1 MAKLKVIVKRL
12 DAIEDIGAIDVLCT
26 DKTGT
31 LTNGTVTLDAA
42 IDSHGSQSERV
53 RRLAWINA
61 TGQSG
66 FRNPIDQAVASSPE
80 PGGADSVRVLGEVPY
95 DFTRRLLTLL
105 VEDAGVTQ
113 LITKG
118 AVESVMVRC
127 RGEPGDADRHR
138 RRFEEL
144 STQGF
149 RVLGVATKRF
159 EAPPPGGI
167 GPDDETDLDF
177 AGFLCFSDPPKADAA
192 DAIAELS
199 SLGVTTK
206 LITGDN
212 RYAAAHAAAAVGLDA
227 ARVLTGADIAE
238 LDEAGLDAV
247 VATTS
252 VFAEIE
258 PLDKETIVAALRRTG
273 HNVGYLGD
281 GINDAPSLLGADVG
295 ISVDTAVDVAKYSAA
310 VVLLD
315 KDLAVLAEGIRQGR
329 QVVANTLKYVHV
341 TISANF
347 GNMISMAAAAA
358 FLPFLP
364 LLPRQILLLNFLSDI
379 PGVAIAGDRVDP
391 EAVAGPH
398 GWDTAELRR
407 FMITFGLIS
416 SIFDIGTF
424 MVLRLGFGA
433 DADLFRTAWFI
444 ESTATELAVMLVLRT
459 KRAAWRSRP
468 GNTLLLG
475 SAVVTAITLTLPY
488 SWLATDLG
496 FTRPSSTVLL
506 ALAAITVGYVA
517 TTEMVKQRR

>member
-1 MAKLKVIVKRL
+1 M
-12 DAIEDIGAIDVLCT
+12 
-26 DKTGT
+26 
-31 LTNGTVTLDAA
+31 
-42 IDSHGSQSERV
+42 
-53 RRLAWINA
+53 
-61 TGQSG
+61 
-66 FRNPIDQAVASSPE
+66 
-80 PGGADSVRVLGEVPY
+80 
-95 DFTRRLLTLL
+95 TRR
-105 VEDAGVTQ
+105 
-113 LITKG
+113 
-118 AVESVMVRC
+118 

-199 SLGVTTK
+199 SLWATTK
-206 LITGDN
+206 PITGDN
-212 RYAAAHAAAAVGLDA
+212 RYAVAHAAAAVGLDA

-364 LLPRQILLLNFLSDI
+364 LLPRQILLLS
-379 PGVAIAGDRVDP
+379 
-391 EAVAGPH
+391 
-398 GWDTAELRR
+398 
-407 FMITFGLIS
+407 IS
-416 SIFDIGTF
+416 CPTSP
-424 MVLRLGFGA
+424 VLRSRATGSTRKQSPGHTVGTPPSCVPLH
-433 DADLFRTAWFI
+433 DHVRTDQLDLRH
-444 ESTATELAVMLVLRT
+444 RH
-459 KRAAWRSRP
+459 
-468 GNTLLLG
+468 
-475 SAVVTAITLTLPY
+475 
-488 SWLATDLG
+488 
-496 FTRPSSTVLL
+496 L
-506 ALAAITVGYVA
+506 ALAAINNPEYVA
-517 TTEMVKQRR
+517 TTEMVKQGAGDRGWWGATTRRCRARL